1 MNLMLM
7 WYGYPIAVITRE
19 DRLRYYDALEISQ
32 TADLSPFLAL
42 LTECIH
48 ESLEEYERAAAE
60 QRERLEWAC
69 SLGERFSAPERV
81 KAENEYEV
89 WKSAMELLK
98 SYVRQ
103 TATMLDESITLGNV
117 YYRVK

>member
-60 QRERLEWAC
+60 QRERLEWAR
-69 SLGERFSAPERV
+69 SLGGRFSAPERV